1 MTAINE
7 KYKTINKY
15 NKRAA
20 NANKMHKLNH
30 AGYLLILLS
39 MLPDKIRKK
48 FEFKAGE
55 FEVTTLTTLLISFL
69 QLEYK
74 TSRVNQFFFQ
84 MALTI
89 RVFYHKEVNV

>member
-1 MTAINE
+1 MVAINE

-48 FEFKAGE
+48 FEFKPGT
-55 FEVTTLTTLLISFL
+55 FEQTTLMALLLSFL
-69 QLEYK
+69 QLEYQ
-74 TSRVNQFFFQ
+74 TSRVNDFFFP
-84 MALTI
+84 MA
-89 RVFYHKEVNV
+89 

>member
-1 MTAINE
+1 MSTIND

-15 NKRAA
+15 NKRGA

-55 FEVTTLTTLLISFL
+55 FEQTTLIALLLSFL
-69 QLEYK
+69 QNDYQNCRVLDFFFPMV
-74 TSRVNQFFFQ
+74 SRVQP
-84 MALTI
+84 L
-89 RVFYHKEVNV
+89 

>member
-1 MTAINE
+1 MTTINN

-20 NANKMHKLNH
+20 NANKMNKLNH

-48 FEFKAGE
+48 FEFKPGE
-55 FEVTTLTTLLISFL
+55 FEQTTLVVLLLSFL
-69 QLEYK
+69 QAEYANH
-74 TSRVNQFFFQ
+74 RVLDFFF
-84 MALTI
+84 LT
-89 RVFYHKEVNV
+89 V

>member
-1 MTAINE
+1 MTTINY

-15 NKRAA
+15 NKRGA

-55 FEVTTLTTLLISFL
+55 FEVSTLIALLLTFL
-69 QLEYK
+69 QNEYQNC
-74 TSRVNQFFFQ
+74 RVLDFFFP
-84 MALTI
+84 MAL
-89 RVFYHKEVNV
+89 RVAPL

>member
-55 FEVTTLTTLLISFL
+55 FEQTTLVALLLSFL
-69 QLEYK
+69 QSEYNNY
-74 TSRVNQFFFQ
+74 RVSEFFFL
-84 MALTI
+84 MA
-89 RVFYHKEVNV
+89 

>member
-55 FEVTTLTTLLISFL
+55 FEQTTLIALLLTFL
-69 QLEYK
+69 QNSYQNC
-74 TSRVNQFFFQ
+74 RVLDFFFP
-84 MALTI
+84 MEL
-89 RVFYHKEVNV
+89 RVAPL

>member
-1 MTAINE
+1 MTEINT

-39 MLPDKIRKK
+39 ILPDKIRKK
-48 FEFKAGE
+48 FEFKPGE
-55 FEVTTLTTLLISFL
+55 FEQTTLIALLLSFL
-69 QLEYK
+69 QSEYNNY
-74 TSRVNQFFFQ
+74 RVSEFFFLK
-84 MALTI
+84 A
-89 RVFYHKEVNV
+89 

>member
-1 MTAINE
+1 MVAINE

-48 FEFKAGE
+48 FEFKPGT
-55 FEVTTLTTLLISFL
+55 FEQTTLMALLLSFL
-69 QLEYK
+69 QLEYR
-74 TSRVNQFFFQ
+74 TSRVNDFFFP
-84 MALTI
+84 MA
-89 RVFYHKEVNV
+89 

>member
-1 MTAINE
+1 MGTIND

-48 FEFKAGE
+48 FDFKAGE
-55 FEVTTLTTLLISFL
+55 FEQTTLTALLLSFL
-69 QLEYK
+69 QSEYK
-74 TSRVNQFFFQ
+74 TSRVNQFFFL
-84 MALTI
+84 MELTTK
-89 RVFYHKEVNV
+89 VFYHKGASV

>member
-1 MTAINE
+1 MTTINN

-15 NKRAA
+15 NKRGA

-48 FEFKAGE
+48 FEFKAGT
-55 FEVTTLTTLLISFL
+55 FDVTMLTTLLISFL
-69 QLEYK
+69 QSEYG
-74 TSRVNQFFFQ
+74 SHRVNQFFFP
-84 MALTI
+84 MVLTT
-89 RVFYHKEVNV
+89 RGLLPPELSA

>member
-1 MTAINE
+1 MSTIND

-48 FEFKAGE
+48 FDFKAGE
-55 FEVTTLTTLLISFL
+55 FEQTTLVILLLSFL
-69 QLEYK
+69 QNEYQNC
-74 TSRVNQFFFQ
+74 RVLDFFFPTE
-84 MALTI
+84 LK
-89 RVFYHKEVNV
+89 VLLL

>member
-1 MTAINE
+1 MTTINN

-48 FEFKAGE
+48 FEFKPGT
-55 FEVTTLTTLLISFL
+55 FEVSTLIALLLTFL
-69 QLEYK
+69 QNEYQNC
-74 TSRVNQFFFQ
+74 RVLDFFFPTE
-84 MALTI
+84 L
-89 RVFYHKEVNV
+89 RVQLL